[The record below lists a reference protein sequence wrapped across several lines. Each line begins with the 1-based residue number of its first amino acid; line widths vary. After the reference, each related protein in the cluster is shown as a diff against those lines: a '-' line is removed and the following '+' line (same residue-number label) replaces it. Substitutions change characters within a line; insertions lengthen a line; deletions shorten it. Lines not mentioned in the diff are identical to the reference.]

1 MGETAGQRKAA
12 DGVLKVVKL
21 DEVDAFRRF
30 SRAHDFPATD

>member
-12 DGVLKVVKL
+12 DGTLKVVKL

-30 SRAHDFPATD
+30 PHARHFPTTN

>member
-12 DGVLKVVKL
+12 DGDMKVVKL

-30 SRAHDFPATD
+30 SHAHHFSTTD